1 MRRFFFLLLLVAA
14 ALPAFAVKRVTV
26 EQLEQL
32 LAANKSKPD
41 ARLAQQ
47 LSDLELTERLSAA
60 KLSRWQAE
68 LPGAESRL
76 TLLVLADQSGFLDA
90 PVTETP
96 ATDPPDLGA
105 QREMLALTA
114 QYAKRTIS
122 KLPDFF
128 ATRDTLRFEDTP
140 GNLQDRP
147 VILYRP
153 LHPIGRSKDTVLYR
167 NGREVIQPSAA
178 AASSDSAPAL
188 QGLNT
193 TGVFGPILG
202 TVLVDTAHGKL
213 EWSHWEREADGIG
226 AVFRYAIAEGESH
239 YKVDFGD
246 GSEKDTGYHG
256 VIEVNPLTG
265 AILRLVI
272 EADLKRDSPI
282 ARSGVLVEYGPLQI
296 GGQTYLCPVK
306 SVSIWRAASGFESK
320 RFRRGALVENNQ
332 SDRDQLQTSLNDV
345 AFEQY
350 HLFRADTRVIPDENA
365 NLSAPPPSSGSVTT
379 RPGYSSA
386 APEETGGPSGGAH
399 HVPVP
404 DNPPATG
411 NVPAPTRAAAL
422 APASALALPEAM
434 AADTGGAPE
443 LPASRVTVVRSSAAQ
458 LPTPTLRVSSR
469 IVYVDAVVRDGRGQI
484 VRGLTQND
492 FRVFEDGAPQK
503 VDLFSGIIHA
513 SPVLAGSPSAGSPPL
528 SGKGASANRPPDT
541 VNMVLF
547 DLLNTS
553 LPSQLYARKQM
564 LKFLAALPPGY
575 KIAVFVLTDQLH
587 MLQNFT
593 GDSETLAETARLL
606 LPRSSFLFQSGSEQM
621 RSTDILGLLPTD
633 MRTSGFA
640 LDLLEE
646 LSNEKFQHDQTRNDV
661 TNQAFRQ
668 LAQTTAAIPGRK
680 NLLWLSESFPV
691 GALATLQSAQS
702 PLGSRVITTGFA
714 GSDAG
719 AQVLSGSRMAI
730 YPISIA
736 GLETGGV
743 TAGVNGTTAAGGN
756 GSAISGGAIAGNGI
770 STVDPELTGGLAAA
784 QPGAQGGSRLADSLG
799 HQAGARIALRD
810 QMDDIA
816 TQTGGEAFLGTNDIA
831 GALRKSLEEG
841 QSFYSLAYASTNKNW
856 NGKFRKIHVE
866 LARKGYSLSYRRGY
880 FALPEPAA
888 NMQH

>member
-1 MRRFFFLLLLVAA
+1 MRRFFFLLLLAA
-14 ALPAFAVKRVTV
+14 ATLPAFAVKRVTV

-60 KLSRWQAE
+60 KLSHCQAE
-68 LPGAESRL
+68 LLGAESRL

-90 PVTETP
+90 PVTETQI
-96 ATDPPDLGA
+96 TDPPDLGA
-105 QREMLALTA
+105 QREMLARAA
-114 QYAKRTIS
+114 QYAKRSIS

-147 VILYRP
+147 VIPYRP
-153 LHPIGRSKDTVLYR
+153 LHPVGRLSDTVLYR

-178 AASSDSAPAL
+178 AASSNSAPAL
-188 QGLNT
+188 RGLNT
-193 TGVFGPILG
+193 EGVFGPILG

-213 EWSHWEREADGIG
+213 EWSHWEREGDGIR

-246 GSEKDTGYHG
+246 GSEKNTGYHG
-256 VIEVNPLTG
+256 VIEVDPATG

-306 SVSIWRAASGFESK
+306 SVSIWRAAIGFESK

-332 SDRDQLQTSLNDV
+332 NDRSQLQTSLNDV

-350 HLFRADTRVIPDENA
+350 HLFRADTRLIPDENA

-379 RPGYSSA
+379 RLGDSSA
-386 APEETGGPSGGAH
+386 APEETGESIGGAH
-399 HVPVP
+399 QVPVP
-404 DNPPATG
+404 DNPPETG
-411 NVPAPTRAAAL
+411 NVPAPTHAAA
-422 APASALALPEAM
+422 PVPALALPQIM
-434 AADTGGAPE
+434 AANTGRAPE
-443 LPASRVTVVRSSAAQ
+443 LSASPVTVVRSSAAQ

-469 IVYVDAVVRDGRGQI
+469 IVYVDVTVRDGRDEI

-492 FRVFEDGAPQK
+492 FRILEDGAPQK
-503 VDLFSGIIHA
+503 VDLFSGITHA
-513 SPVLAGSPSAGSPPL
+513 SRVLAGDPPPGSTPL
-528 SGKGASANRPPDT
+528 SGKGASANQAPDT

-553 LPSQLYARKQM
+553 PPSQLYARKQM

-575 KIAVFVLTDQLH
+575 KIAVFILTDQLH

-593 GDSETLAETARLL
+593 GDSETLAEIARLL

-621 RSTDILGLLPTD
+621 RSTDILGLLPTQ
-633 MRTSGFA
+633 MRTGGFA
-640 LDLLEE
+640 LDLVEE
-646 LSNEKFQHDQTRNDV
+646 LSNEKFQHDQTRNDW

-680 NLLWLSESFPV
+680 NLLWLSESFPI

-702 PLGSRVITTGFA
+702 PLGSRVIATGVA
-714 GSDAG
+714 GSDAD
-719 AQVLSGSRMAI
+719 AQVLSGSRIAV

-743 TAGVNGTTAAGGN
+743 TAAVNGTTAAGGN
-756 GSAISGGAIAGNGI
+756 GSAISGEATAGNGI
-770 STVDPELTGGLAAA
+770 TTVDPELTGGLAAA

-799 HQAGARIALRD
+799 GQAGARIALRD

-816 TQTGGEAFLGTNDIA
+816 MQTGGEAFLGTNDIA

-841 QSFYSLAYASTNKNW
+841 QSFYSLAYTSTNKNW

-866 LARKGYSLSYRRGY
+866 LTRKGYSLSYRRGY